1 MVCVFVY
8 TCCAMKNK
16 GKRDLFFEKIC
27 SGSNCKVE
35 TTYIDL
41 TTAFYVV
48 VMGLFLSEYGT

>member
-1 MVCVFVY
+1 
-8 TCCAMKNK
+8 MKNK